1 MKEVIIFLVNL
12 LLLLSLE
19 LNIVKP
25 NFVYIESMHLEKKKK
40 DVILKY
46 WQETMKN
53 IRKKISGTEGEDEA

>member
-53 IRKKISGTEGEDEA
+53 IRKKISGTDGEDEA

>member
-53 IRKKISGTEGEDEA
+53 IRKKISGTEGEEEA

>member
-1 MKEVIIFLVNL
+1 MNEVLIFLINL

-19 LNIVKP
+19 LKIFES

-46 WQETMKN
+46 WQSTLKN
-53 IRKKISGTEGEDEA
+53 IYKKING